1 MGEDP
6 FADLGETLQDTSNE
20 EDEAHS
26 SRKERAASETGN
38 GTGEATIENQA
49 ERHEA
54 DPTRNVAF
62 SYEQADQ
69 RPLYAREETITG
81 FDAWLNYELE
91 GELNAR
97 GYRNI
102 KIREMTDALLRTV
115 TEEDLTEAVAE
126 RFEASREDA
135 SHE

>member
-6 FADLGETLQDTSNE
+6 FADLGETLQDTPNE
-20 EDEAHS
+20 EGETRS
-26 SRKERAASETGN
+26 SQHEGAVSETSN
-38 GTGEATIENQA
+38 GTDEATIENQA
-49 ERHEA
+49 ERPEA
-54 DPTRNVAF
+54 DPTRDVAF

-126 RFEASREDA
+126 RFESSREDTLQ
-135 SHE
+135 E